1 MNSTLLPRL
10 GLMLVLPLTAQD
22 APNGNR
28 MGLALYGLQAAGG
41 WAGDFQNPGGMLALH
56 IHFNREGS
64 NLGRLYIGHGKIKG
78 SRDVRYGDL
87 YSFPNP
93 WPAPPVVT
101 PDMRRVESSLWTVG
115 YEVMPH
121 FKGHSREGAFAIL
134 GIGGALWRHDYSS
147 SHPNELY
154 GGSYF
159 WNSTDD
165 DLAFQAT
172 VGGGYRFNLHW
183 TVEARFTVTEL
194 TTRQSNRVNG
204 DYRNFFSLGAGYRF

>member
-10 GLMLVLPLTAQD
+10 GLLLVLPLTAQD

-41 WAGDFQNPGGMLALH
+41 WAGDYGNPGALLTLH
-56 IHFNREGS
+56 IHFNREGA
-64 NLGRLYIGHGKIKG
+64 NLGRLYIGRGEVKA
-78 SRDVRYGDL
+78 SRDVKYGDVFS
-87 YSFPNP
+87 YPNP
-93 WPAPPVVT
+93 WPSPPVVT
-101 PDMRRVESSLWTVG
+101 PDMRQARTSMWTIG

-134 GIGGALWRHDYSS
+134 GIGGAFWRQEFSS
-147 SHPNELY
+147 DRSIPAY
-154 GGSYF
+154 GGYYT
-159 WNSTDD
+159 WHGTDD

-194 TTRQSNRVNG
+194 TTRESNRING
-204 DYRNFFSLGAGYRF
+204 DYRNFFSFGAGYRF